1 MPRFSGKLVLV
12 LLDGKDRP
20 SIRSGRSLWGVQR
33 EIKYQ
38 VGDDP
43 TEIITVPAGF
53 VTDLTSVPRLVWSFY
68 PPDGPW
74 VKAAVIHDFLY
85 YTKGT
90 GEWHGRVG
98 INRPTP
104 YTRKEADDI
113 LKEGMADRGIG
124 SWEQGVIWTAVR
136 AGGAGGWGH

>member
-38 VGDDP
+38 VGHDP

-98 INRPTP
+98 ISRPAP

>member
-33 EIKYQ
+33 EITYQ
-38 VGDDP
+38 TGDDP

-53 VTDLTSVPRLVWSFY
+53 VTDLTSIPRAVWSFY

-98 INRPTP
+98 ISRLTP

-113 LKEGMADRGIG
+113 LKEGMADRGIS

-136 AGGAGGWGH
+136 AGGAGGWGK

>member
-1 MPRFSGKLVLV
+1 MSRFSGKLVLV

-20 SIRSGRSLWGVQR
+20 SVRSGRSLWAVQR

-38 VGDDP
+38 AGSDP
-43 TEIITVPAGF
+43 AELIIVPAGF
-53 VTDLTSVPRLVWSFY
+53 VTDLTSVPRAVWSFY

-90 GEWHGRVG
+90 GDWHGRVG
-98 INRPTP
+98 ISRPLP

-136 AGGAGGWGH
+136 VGGAGGWGH